1 MREKLFGIAIP
12 GVAALAGAVALA
24 LWLVSGPQEAEFQ
37 IRPLQAAKR
46 PQPVST
52 TETVVDLRGVLVKG
66 DGAPA
71 DLPGAWPGFR
81 GPRRDAVSPER
92 TPLARGWPEAGPPVL
107 WEIDVGEG
115 YAGAAVLAGRVYVH
129 DYDHA
134 EQADVLRCL
143 SLADGKDIWRH
154 SYKVPIKRNHG
165 MSRTVP
171 AVTEKYVV
179 ALGPKCHVSCLDSI
193 TGEYKWSLDLVRE
206 FGTKVPTW
214 YAGQCPLIDGG
225 RAIIAPA
232 GKEVLLM
239 AVDCETG
246 EIAWSTPNPDGWKMT
261 HSSIAP
267 MEFNGRRMYVYC
279 GSGGVVGVSAKDGS
293 VLWKTT
299 DWKIRIANVPTPVP
313 VGNGRIFL
321 CGGYNSGSMMLQLK
335 EENGAIASE
344 PLFSLKAKIF
354 GSDQQ
359 TPIFYDGHIYGVIPN
374 GQLVCFDLDGKQ
386 LWASG
391 STTTFGIGPYV
402 IADGIIFV
410 INDTGRLALAEATP
424 KGYKPL
430 AQAKVLPG
438 RESWGPMAIAD
449 GRLIV
454 RDLAKMVCI
463 DMRGD

>member
-1 MREKLFGIAIP
+1 MRERLLGIAIP

-24 LWLVSGPQEAEFQ
+24 LWLASGPKESEFR
-37 IRPLQAAKR
+37 IRPLQAAK
-46 PQPVST
+46 PPVST
-52 TETVVDLRGVLVKG
+52 TETAVDLRGVLVKG
-66 DGAPA
+66 DGSPA

-81 GPRRDAVSPER
+81 GPGRNAVSPENI
-92 TPLARGWPEAGPPVL
+92 PLARGWPEAGPPVL
-107 WEIDVGEG
+107 WEIDVSEG

-134 EQADVLRCL
+134 EQADVIRCL
-143 SLADGKDIWRH
+143 SLADGKDIWRY

-179 ALGPKCHVSCLDSI
+179 ALGPKCHVTCLDSI
-193 TGEYKWSLDLVRE
+193 TGQHKWSFDLVRE
-206 FGTKVPTW
+206 FGTKVPPW
-214 YAGQCPLIDGG
+214 YAGQCPLIEGD

-232 GKEVLLM
+232 GKEVLMM

-246 EIAWSTPNPDGWKMT
+246 EIAWRTPNPDGWEMT

-267 MEFNGRRMYVYC
+267 AQFNGRRMYVYC
-279 GSGGVVGVSAKDGS
+279 GSGGVVGVSAQDGS

-335 EENGAIASE
+335 EENGAIAAE
-344 PLFSLKAKIF
+344 PLFRLKPKTF

-359 TPIFYDGHIYGVIPN
+359 TPILYDGHIYGVIPN
-374 GQLVCFDLDGKQ
+374 GLLVCLDLDGKQ
-386 LWASG
+386 LCASG
-391 STTTFGIGPYV
+391 STRTFGIGPYM
-402 IADGIIFV
+402 IADGKIFA
-410 INDTGRLALAEATP
+410 INDTGVLTLAEATP
-424 KGYKPL
+424 QGYKEL
-430 AQAKVLPG
+430 ARAEVLPG
-438 RESWGPMAIAD
+438 RESWGPMAIAG
-449 GRLIV
+449 GRLIA
-454 RDLAKMVCI
+454 RDLTKMVCL
-463 DMRGD
+463 DVTGD